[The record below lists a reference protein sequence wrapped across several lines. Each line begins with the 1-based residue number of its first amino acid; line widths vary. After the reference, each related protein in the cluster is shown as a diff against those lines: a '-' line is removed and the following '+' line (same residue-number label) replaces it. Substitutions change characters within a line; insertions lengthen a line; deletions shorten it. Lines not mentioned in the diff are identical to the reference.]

1 MTSITRLLHAYQD
14 NQKAQDAIR
23 LIEHT
28 NTSVFLTGKAGT
40 GKSTLLMALTQYLSK
55 PHIILAPTELAA
67 LQVGGENIHSFFG
80 FEWRVYLPDDPS
92 LPPLPPTRVQLLEEV
107 ELIVIDE
114 ISMVRCDLMNAI
126 DFSLRHHLRSDLP
139 FGGKQLLMIGDL
151 YQLPPII
158 DERNKEE
165 VNQLRSHY
173 TSRYFFSAKAFDT
186 DFQYQIVELSK
197 VYRQKDRKFI
207 SLLNAIRVN
216 QMDEQLLATLN
227 ERHNVKG
234 GLTSNF
240 KITLASTNAVI
251 NELNAENLAKIDEPL
266 VIFHAEE
273 QGNFANVGSAYPTD
287 KELRLKVGAQV
298 MFVKD
303 DEEEERWVSG
313 TIGRVAAIE
322 EEQVIVELKEGK
334 EMVAHAVK
342 HHTWYKYI
350 YEWDPSTESVAR
362 KIIGSFTQF
371 PIKLAWGIT
380 IHKSQGQTF
389 DHVVIN
395 LGRKAF
401 ATGQTYVALS
411 RCTSFKGITLKR
423 PVSPEDIFV
432 DKRIT
437 KFLEAQKQYRA
448 DKNSYITMLEHT
460 ERSIQQQHLIIAS
473 LEEKNIQKVEQQ
485 QQLIKTIVK
494 QDQKVD
500 WLSTDLEAAKNNL
513 KENESKLGNALSELA
528 HREKEIETALGS
540 KGIYQILILFL
551 TIALFWA
558 LFFK

>member
-1 MTSITRLLHAYQD
+1 MDYITHLLHSYQD
-14 NQKAQDAIR
+14 NQKARDAIR

-28 NTSVFLTGKAGT
+28 ATSVFLTGKAGT
-40 GKSTLLMALTQYLSK
+40 GKSTLLRALPQYLSK
-55 PHIILAPTELAA
+55 QHIILAPTELAA
-67 LQVGGENIHSFFG
+67 LQVGGETIHSFFG
-80 FEWRVYLPDDPS
+80 FEWRVYLPDDANI
-92 LPPLPPTRVQLLEEV
+92 PPLSPTRVQLLEEV

-126 DFSLRHHLRSDLP
+126 DLSLRWHLNNDLP

-165 VNQLRSHY
+165 VNLLRSNY
-173 TSRYFFSAKAFDT
+173 TSRYFFSAKTFEQ

-207 SLLNAIRVN
+207 GLLNAIRVN
-216 QMDEQLLATLN
+216 QMDEQLLSTLN
-227 ERHNVKG
+227 ERYNVKG
-234 GLTSNF
+234 GLSSNF
-240 KITLASTNAVI
+240 KITLASTNSVI
-251 NELNAENLAKIDEPL
+251 KELNQSKLAEIEAPL

-273 QGNFANVGSAYPTD
+273 EGNFANVGSAYPTD
-287 KELRLKVGAQV
+287 KELQLKVGAQV

-303 DEEEERWVSG
+303 DEEGRWVSG
-313 TIGRVAAIE
+313 TVGRIAEIS
-322 EEQVIVELKEGK
+322 EEQLLVEIKQGK
-334 EMVAHAVK
+334 DMVAYPVE
-342 HHTWYKYI
+342 HHTWHKYI
-350 YEWDPSTESVAR
+350 YEWDPTTETVVHHA
-362 KIIGSFTQF
+362 IGSFTQF

-473 LEEKNIQKVEQQ
+473 LEYKNIQQLQQ
-485 QQLIKTIVK
+485 QQKLVKTLVE
-494 QDQKVD
+494 QDQKID
-500 WLSTDLEAAKNNL
+500 WLSTDLEAAKSNL
-513 KENESKLGNALSELA
+513 KDNESKLGSTLSELA
-528 HREKEIETALGS
+528 EREAEVETMLGT
-540 KGIYQILILFL
+540 KGIYQILFLILGV
-551 TIALFWA
+551 ALVWA

>member
-1 MTSITRLLHAYQD
+1 MDYITHLLHDYQD
-14 NQKAQDAIR
+14 NQKARDAIR

-28 NTSVFLTGKAGT
+28 STSVFLTGKAGT
-40 GKSTLLMALTQYLSK
+40 GKSTLLRALPQYLSK
-55 PHIILAPTELAA
+55 QHIILAPTELAA
-67 LQVGGENIHSFFG
+67 LQVGGETIHSFFG
-80 FEWRVYLPDDPS
+80 FEWRVYLPDDSNIPA
-92 LPPLPPTRVQLLEEV
+92 LPPTRVQLLEEV

-126 DFSLRHHLRSDLP
+126 DLSLRVHLNKDLP

-151 YQLPPII
+151 YQLPPVI

-165 VNQLRSHY
+165 VNLLRSNY
-173 TSRYFFSAKAFDT
+173 TSRYFFSAKAFEQN
-186 DFQYQIVELSK
+186 FQYQIVELSK

-216 QMDEQLLATLN
+216 QMDEALLSTLN
-227 ERHNVKG
+227 ERYNVKG
-234 GLTSNF
+234 GLPSNF
-240 KITLASTNAVI
+240 KITLASTNAAI
-251 NELNAENLAKIDEPL
+251 KELNDAKLAEIEAPL

-273 QGNFANVGSAYPTD
+273 EGNFANFGSGYPTD
-287 KELRLKVGAQV
+287 KELQLKVGAQV

-303 DEEEERWVSG
+303 DEEGRWVNG
-313 TIGRVAAIE
+313 TIGRVTDISA
-322 EEQVIVELKEGK
+322 EQLLVEVKQGK
-334 EMVAHAVK
+334 ELVTYPVEQ
-342 HHTWYKYI
+342 HTWQKRI
-350 YEWDPSTESVAR
+350 YGWDPATESVIYHLTGA
-362 KIIGSFTQF
+362 FTQF
-371 PIKLAWGIT
+371 PVKLAWGIT

-389 DHVVIN
+389 DHVIIN

-473 LEEKNIQKVEQQ
+473 LEEKNINQLEQQRKFVKTLVEQDKK
-485 QQLIKTIVK
+485 I
-494 QDQKVD
+494 D
-500 WLSTDLEAAKNNL
+500 WLSTDLDAAKNNL
-513 KENESKLGNALSELA
+513 KENESKLGAALSELA
-528 HREKEIETALGS
+528 EREAEIETMLGT
-540 KGIYQILILFL
+540 KGIYQILLLILG
-551 TIALFWA
+551 IALIWA